1 MESDPKKYDNESYQ
15 EAVDLIHEQAPVE
28 PEASR
33 EDKAPESQ
41 TTSIEIAPE
50 PIDIDKSE
58 DEDGDED
65 EDA

>member
-33 EDKAPESQ
+33 QDKAPESQ

-50 PIDIDKSE
+50 PIDIEDSE
-58 DEDGDED
+58 NGDDDED